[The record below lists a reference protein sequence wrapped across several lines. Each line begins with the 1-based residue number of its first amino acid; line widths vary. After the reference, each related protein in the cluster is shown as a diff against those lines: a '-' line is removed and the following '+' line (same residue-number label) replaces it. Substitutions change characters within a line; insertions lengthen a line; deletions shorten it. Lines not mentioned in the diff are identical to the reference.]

1 MALYNIIS
9 VEEFKDYAG
18 IAHEDDD
25 EIIQDLV
32 LRASDFIEYY
42 LARKLKSRTYTHER
56 YDGTDKDYLFIDN
69 YPITAIERLSIGT
82 LDAIKIYYGVDV
94 FNAYA
99 KASTTGVTLV
109 VDGTAGSELT
119 FVSYATLLL
128 MANAINGQT
137 GWTSSVAISD
147 YNSWPS
153 ALIYPQ
159 QNVYA
164 VETYGYLKVP
174 DEPIYDYEL
183 DADKGIIYYST
194 DFDKGFKN
202 IYITYTAGFS
212 TSTMPKAIKMACCEL
227 VKYKYNQRELDP
239 NLKSEKM
246 GDYSYAIADLK
257 EALPKDLL
265 MELALFKRPLV

>member
-1 MALYNIIS
+1 MADYDIITL
-9 VEEFKDYAG
+9 EDFKDYAG
-18 IAHEDDD
+18 ISGETDDKL
-25 EIIQDLV
+25 IQALIG
-32 LRASDFIEYY
+32 RASDFIEYY
-42 LARKLKSRTYTHER
+42 LARKLVSRAYTHER
-56 YDGTDKDYLFIDN
+56 YDGTDRDYLFIDN

-82 LDAIKIYYGVDV
+82 LDAIKIYYGIDV

-99 KASTTGVTLV
+99 KVSTTGVTLV
-109 VDGTAGSELT
+109 VNGAAGTELA
-119 FVSYATLLL
+119 FATYTSLLL
-128 MANAINGQT
+128 MANAINGQA
-137 GWTSSVAISD
+137 GWTSSVAISA
-147 YNSWPS
+147 YNGWPS
-153 ALIYPQ
+153 SLLYPQ

-164 VETYGYLKVP
+164 VETYGYLKIP

-183 DADKGIIYYST
+183 DASKGIIYYST

-227 VKYKYNQRELDP
+227 VNYKYNQRELDP

-246 GDYSYAIADLK
+246 GDYSYNIADLK